1 MVETA
6 VDIANYETAIS
17 TVKVKNVKVESV
29 KIIKAVDSMLD
40 HLLHHLLHHLL
51 LVSNF
56 LL

>member
-6 VDIANYETAIS
+6 VDIANYKTAIS

-29 KIIKAVDSMLD
+29 KIIKVVDSMLD
-40 HLLHHLLHHLL
+40 HLLHHLL
-51 LVSNF
+51 LVLNF

>member
-6 VDIANYETAIS
+6 VDIANYKTAIS

-29 KIIKAVDSMLD
+29 KIIKVVDSMLD